1 MCRMRAMHGL
11 DWSGQRITG
20 RFLPSTF
27 GITPVR
33 TDFTA
38 HNRSMIGAHPPNFS
52 TVLAE
57 LQHASTAGHCMGFA
71 PNTNPKRERVA
82 FFLTLHRIPT
92 RSVSEG
98 PSFLPQANCL
108 LHPKVTLRV
117 SVLAVDPDRR
127 GHTESWLPDPP
138 NR

>member
-52 TVLAE
+52 TVLADLHRE

-71 PNTNPKRERVA
+71 PNTNPKRERGA
-82 FFLTLHRIPT
+82 FFLTAG
-92 RSVSEG
+92 E
-98 PSFLPQANCL
+98 L
-108 LHPKVTLRV
+108 LAASQGDAP
-117 SVLAVDPDRR
+117 
-127 GHTESWLPDPP
+127 G
-138 NR
+138 